1 MKEQEKR
8 NNQEGV
14 TLVAL
19 VVTIIIL
26 IILAGVSIN
35 LLLGENGIITQA
47 QKAKEDTEQ
56 AKIEE
61 EKALNSVYGY
71 LNIDPNNYVR
81 PEEMESLREDYNNF
95 KNTIAQAI
103 TESGIPTQN
112 TDSAETM
119 ANSIKNLGG
128 GTIQR
133 IKLGSNQSNIDCTS
147 IEGWNTLRIENFAI
161 IPTSITGGGRAGDVP
176 SFNRY
181 ATANPTMS
189 YNNTTGKLTISGTS
203 NSGHFDKGDGSG
215 GIMWTEDWSCGM
227 NYDVYV
233 YIVSK

>member
-1 MKEQEKR
+1 MKKQEKR
-8 NNQEGV
+8 NNQKGV

-81 PEEMESLREDYNNF
+81 PEEMESLREEFNQF
-95 KNTIAQAI
+95 KVSIAQAVTNKGI
-103 TESGIPTQN
+103 ETSSTDTVEKMVENIGKISGFSISKVSRSWSAWSADLGNNFRYDTNLTDQADYRDLVLNENLFLGPVGARQRQVNQGAGVPSISYNPTN
-112 TDSAETM
+112 
-119 ANSIKNLGG
+119 
-128 GTIQR
+128 
-133 IKLGSNQSNIDCTS
+133 GSLSLT
-147 IEGWNTLRIENFAI
+147 
-161 IPTSITGGGRAGDVP
+161 TGG
-176 SFNRY
+176 NWE
-181 ATANPTMS
+181 
-189 YNNTTGKLTISGTS
+189 ITS
-203 NSGHFDKGDGSG
+203 C
-215 GIMWTEDWSCGM
+215 TL
-227 NYDVYV
+227 
-233 YIVSK
+233 YIIRK